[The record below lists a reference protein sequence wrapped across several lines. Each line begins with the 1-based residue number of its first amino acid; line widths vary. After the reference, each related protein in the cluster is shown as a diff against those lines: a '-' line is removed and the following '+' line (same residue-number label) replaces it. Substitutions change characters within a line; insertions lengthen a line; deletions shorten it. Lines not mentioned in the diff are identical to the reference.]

1 MSADILF
8 YIAISVFLLM
18 VTGLYFSVQEFL
30 KASREPSLAK
40 ERVGSGTY
48 GAWGLAKVAAYLVR
62 DLWGAENCNLNSNGQ
77 GNGFAKI
84 INFENLG
91 G

>member
-8 YIAISVFLLM
+8 YIAITVFLLM

-40 ERVGSGTY
+40 EKVGSRNYGT
-48 GAWGLAKVAAYLVR
+48 
-62 DLWGAENCNLNSNGQ
+62 
-77 GNGFAKI
+77 
-84 INFENLG
+84 
-91 G
+91 

>member
-8 YIAISVFLLM
+8 YIAILVFLLM

-40 ERVGSGTY
+40 ERVGSGNY
-48 GAWGLAKVAAYLVR
+48 GT
-62 DLWGAENCNLNSNGQ
+62 
-77 GNGFAKI
+77 
-84 INFENLG
+84 
-91 G
+91 

>member
-8 YIAISVFLLM
+8 YIAITVFLLM

-40 ERVGSGTY
+40 ERVGSRNYGT
-48 GAWGLAKVAAYLVR
+48 
-62 DLWGAENCNLNSNGQ
+62 
-77 GNGFAKI
+77 
-84 INFENLG
+84 
-91 G
+91 

>member
-1 MSADILF
+1 MSADVLF

-48 GAWGLAKVAAYLVR
+48 ETWGFVNVAAYLVR
-62 DLWGAENCNLNSNGQ
+62 DLWSVEICNLNSNGQ
-77 GNGFAKI
+77 GNGSAKI

>member
-1 MSADILF
+1 MSADVLF

-48 GAWGLAKVAAYLVR
+48 
-62 DLWGAENCNLNSNGQ
+62 ET
-77 GNGFAKI
+77 
-84 INFENLG
+84 
-91 G
+91 